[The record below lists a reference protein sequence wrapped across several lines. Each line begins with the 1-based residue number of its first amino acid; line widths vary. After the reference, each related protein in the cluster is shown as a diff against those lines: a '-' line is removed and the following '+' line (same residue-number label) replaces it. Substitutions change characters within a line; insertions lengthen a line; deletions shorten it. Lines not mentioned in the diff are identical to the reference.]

1 MINCDSTEAICNE
14 LIVVNAIQRIA
25 TLKMYV
31 VDGEL
36 ALSKVFGTRQSLFFS
51 RFLGRGKNERNR
63 ERKNE

>member
-36 ALSKVFGTRQSLFFS
+36 ALSKVFGTRQSLFFFFFFFEIP
-51 RFLGRGKNERNR
+51 RQRKERT
-63 ERKNE
+63 K